1 MWPPTDH
8 LRAPPI
14 QMIVAIDLQ
23 SIRPMSIYR
32 IAAAGLMLAMSACV
46 ASTGSDAVD
55 SGVGDTRPDVRG
67 EDVRA
72 PDCGAISSGPPVF
85 IVSNTLGLA
94 DCKAHF
100 SILGDAGATSLDDGG
115 VYLCNGQRAFDCPAE
130 TADAAA
136 ACTYALTGATGYQ
149 PFVPWGAAE
158 AVFRTRRPSGI
169 RVRRRGR
176 SPNGSRRLRHADDA
190 SVVTVQLKQLDAS
203 SK

>member
-1 MWPPTDH
+1 
-8 LRAPPI
+8 
-14 QMIVAIDLQ
+14 MIVAIDLQ

-72 PDCGAISSGPPVF
+72 PDCGAISSDPPVF

-100 SILGDAGATSLDDGG
+100 SILGGAGATSLDDGD
-115 VYLCNGQRAFDCPAE
+115 VYLYNGQRAFDCPAE

-136 ACTYALTGATGYQ
+136 ACTYALTGATGYRR
-149 PFVPWGAAE
+149 FVPWGGQPKQYS
-158 AVFRTRRPSGI
+158 V
-169 RVRRRGR
+169 RVGQAGFVSVDVDGVQTGQGACAMLTMRLS
-176 SPNGSRRLRHADDA
+176 SPCS
-190 SVVTVQLKQLDAS
+190 
-203 SK
+203 